1 MPRTIRLEQT
11 TPPTDLPV
19 TVDEAK
25 AFLRIDHTAE
35 DALIESLVAAARDV
49 VENYLRRSV
58 CTQTWTLVLDSLA
71 EQAFLP
77 RPPVTDITSVEVDGL
92 VADAGD
98 YENDADR
105 LIVLNGS
112 LLDGEAKVVY
122 QAGDST
128 NIPDYAKLAVMQI
141 IAYWYENRQG
151 QSVPAEYAAQA
162 TGIGLPPAVKA
173 LLAPHKVMWL

>member
-1 MPRTIRLEQT
+1 MPQIIRLEQT

-19 TVDEAK
+19 TVYEAK

-71 EQAFLP
+71 KQVFLP
-77 RPPVTDITSVEVDGL
+77 RPLITNITSVEVDGL
-92 VADAGD
+92 VADHSD
-98 YENDADR
+98 YESDACRLIILNDA
-105 LIVLNGS
+105 
-112 LLDGEAKVVY
+112 LLDGEATIVY
-122 QAGDST
+122 QAGDSA
-128 NIPDYAKLAVMQI
+128 NIPDYAKLAVMQTV
-141 IAYWYENRQG
+141 AYWYENRQG

-162 TGIGLPPAVKA
+162 TGTGLPPAVKA

>member
-1 MPRTIRLEQT
+1 MPQIIRLEQT

-19 TVDEAK
+19 TVDETK

-58 CTQTWTLVLDSLA
+58 CTQTWTLVLDHLA
-71 EQAFLP
+71 GIVFLP

-122 QAGDST
+122 QAGDSA
-128 NIPDYAKLAVMQI
+128 NIPDYAKLAVMQTV
-141 IAYWYENRQG
+141 AYWYENRQG